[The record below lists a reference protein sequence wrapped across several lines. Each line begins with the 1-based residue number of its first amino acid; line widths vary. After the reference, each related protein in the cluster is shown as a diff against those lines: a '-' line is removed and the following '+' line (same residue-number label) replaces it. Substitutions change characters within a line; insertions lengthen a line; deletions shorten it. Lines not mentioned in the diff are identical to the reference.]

1 MSSISNEGSD
11 NVNMQY
17 SSADEEDHSPI
28 ESFNTSRAN
37 SPSSTIQSGAHQVE
51 ENPDDAIPIEQ
62 EVPRRKSV
70 YRCAPCSVRGSRC
83 DRFMPSCG
91 RCVAL
96 DTTDRCFE
104 ADIQAGVLLNV
115 PQEDQQGHGPPNPPS
130 ATPSVIPEP
139 PASPSVS
146 PEHTPAPSPAPSRD
160 PSPAPSNMSSDEP
173 MNDHTARP
181 AFRRPTGRILVPG
194 SSTLHP
200 SASRTNTARSR
211 SPPRLGGAHNRN
223 GRARSPAPLRRN
235 GTQRSTNMLT
245 ARNRATNE
253 LRDALEKMEAARTA
267 LDILDR
273 INQESITTPGLNVGV
288 LRTQKQ
294 SRGPIAEGVIAEA
307 NFTFVAPGL
316 ANMFLKKNWV
326 NYISMVYCTDAHNK
340 QSNLHLTSTTYRSK
354 VNPITGETTY
364 VAQPLPDLDE
374 HKMSF
379 VDHCRAYQRFEAIL
393 KSIGN
398 PNTERWRRHGEII
411 RSHPLI
417 TVNWELILAYDI
429 AIRRRAVYDDS
440 LDMGI
445 FQPNIFEE
453 CRHAQQEE
461 RFAELSR
468 AASARINQNWP
479 ESRTPHTRHQ
489 IASPQPGPSQPSQG
503 APANGNSLRV
513 DKRCFLCGT
522 EGHVPKRCTKTPIL
536 VNISDNGKWLLNADA
551 WEAALLSAK
560 VLNNFS
566 DLPSGIRNGFRIGV
580 SSSLSSTT
588 IHPNHKSALDHPD
601 AVLKHIAKEVD
612 LGRYSGPYSPSELF
626 NLIGHFRASP
636 LGVVDKASSP
646 GDFRI
651 VQDFSYP
658 RNSSIPSVNSE
669 INPQDFLCTWGFFS
683 DVVNIL
689 LSLPEGSQAATFDV
703 DAAYR
708 RMPVHPDDQP
718 HIVVHWDGECWIDH
732 CVPFGGTSSGG
743 IFGRCGDALIH
754 ICENKGFG
762 PVLKWVD
769 DFLFFRSPVP
779 GHFPHAFAYSEQD
792 IYELAAA
799 LGVPWKVAK
808 TKPFSEWFQ
817 YLGFDWDIPARA
829 VSIPP
834 EKRQKFATKIKNW
847 LSLKKVSL
855 KSTQSILGSL
865 IHCTLVVNE
874 GRSRISGIAR
884 LTAAFSH
891 HHRDRFITKTP
902 TTRAIEDAK
911 WWLNQLEHGECR
923 TLIRPP
929 PPRSQIEC
937 FMDASTSFG
946 VGIVIN
952 NKYASWRLNKGW
964 KAAGR
969 DIGWAE
975 IVAVELAVGA
985 IIGMGVRDVTVTLH
999 SDNQGVIGAIR
1010 AGRSRNDQ
1018 QNLVLQRI
1026 HTEAMAH
1033 GLCIDMQYVATKANK
1048 ADAPSRGESPKEYQ
1062 PITSG
1067 ITVNQSLDRWIERS
1081 NTPRN

>member
-1 MSSISNEGSD
+1 
-11 NVNMQY
+11 
-17 SSADEEDHSPI
+17 
-28 ESFNTSRAN
+28 
-37 SPSSTIQSGAHQVE
+37 
-51 ENPDDAIPIEQ
+51 
-62 EVPRRKSV
+62 
-70 YRCAPCSVRGSRC
+70 
-83 DRFMPSCG
+83 
-91 RCVAL
+91 
-96 DTTDRCFE
+96 
-104 ADIQAGVLLNV
+104 
-115 PQEDQQGHGPPNPPS
+115 
-130 ATPSVIPEP
+130 
-139 PASPSVS
+139 
-146 PEHTPAPSPAPSRD
+146 
-160 PSPAPSNMSSDEP
+160 
-173 MNDHTARP
+173 
-181 AFRRPTGRILVPG
+181 
-194 SSTLHP
+194 
-200 SASRTNTARSR
+200 
-211 SPPRLGGAHNRN
+211 
-223 GRARSPAPLRRN
+223 
-235 GTQRSTNMLT
+235 MLA
-245 ARNRATNE
+245 ARNQATNK

-273 INQESITTPGLNVGV
+273 INQESIPTPGLNVGV

-354 VNPITGETTY
+354 VNPITGKTTY
-364 VAQPLPDLDE
+364 VAQPSPDLDK

-398 PNTERWRRHGEII
+398 PNTEHWRRHREII

-429 AIRRRAVYDDS
+429 AIRRRAVYDNS

-453 CRHAQQEE
+453 CQHAQQEE

-489 IASPQPGPSQPSQG
+489 IASPQPGPSQPSQS

-522 EGHVPKRCTKTPIL
+522 EGHAPKRCTKTPIL
-536 VNISDNGKWLLNADA
+536 VNILDNGKWLLNADA

-566 DLPSGIRNGFRIGV
+566 DLPLGIQNGFRIGV

-646 GDFRI
+646 
-651 VQDFSYP
+651 
-658 RNSSIPSVNSE
+658 
-669 INPQDFLCTWGFFS
+669 
-683 DVVNIL
+683 VNIL
-689 LSLPEGSQAATFDV
+689 LSLPEESQAATFDV

-718 HIVVHWDGECWIDH
+718 HIVVHWNGECWIDH

-754 ICENKGFG
+754 ICKNKGFG

-769 DFLFFRSPVP
+769 DFLFFQSPVP
-779 GHFPHAFAYSEQD
+779 GHFPHAFAYLEQD
-792 IYELAAA
+792 IYEVAAA

-808 TKPFSEWFQ
+808 TKPFSEWFR
-817 YLGFDWDIPARA
+817 YLGFNWDIPARA

-834 EKRQKFATKIKNW
+834 EKRQKFVTKIKNW
-847 LSLKKVSL
+847 LSLKK
-855 KSTQSILGSL
+855 
-865 IHCTLVVNE
+865 
-874 GRSRISGIAR
+874 
-884 LTAAFSH
+884 
-891 HHRDRFITKTP
+891 
-902 TTRAIEDAK
+902 
-911 WWLNQLEHGECR
+911 
-923 TLIRPP
+923 
-929 PPRSQIEC
+929 
-937 FMDASTSFG
+937 
-946 VGIVIN
+946 
-952 NKYASWRLNKGW
+952 
-964 KAAGR
+964 
-969 DIGWAE
+969 
-975 IVAVELAVGA
+975 
-985 IIGMGVRDVTVTLH
+985 
-999 SDNQGVIGAIR
+999 
-1010 AGRSRNDQ
+1010 
-1018 QNLVLQRI
+1018 
-1026 HTEAMAH
+1026 
-1033 GLCIDMQYVATKANK
+1033 
-1048 ADAPSRGESPKEYQ
+1048 
-1062 PITSG
+1062 
-1067 ITVNQSLDRWIERS
+1067 
-1081 NTPRN
+1081 